1 MVWGCG
7 DRGAPSTPRAPTV
20 TRAPPPAPSPP
31 PVARP
36 ELAWPVGGERGRDWV
51 IHNYVDVESG
61 PGARDYTGG
70 SRAIAGHEGTD
81 INSPNFR
88 WMDRDLPPVLAA
100 ADGRVSD
107 LHDGEFDRNIGSG
120 GAWNFVELTHGDGS
134 RTIYGHLKKGSVAVS
149 LDETV
154 TTGQQLGVA
163 GSSGSSRRP
172 HLHFEV
178 RSADGEVLDPFLEGM
193 WVDPPSYDLP
203 LTLMDFSV
211 QVGGVHSLE
220 EFMDPPPNA
229 DSVRGGEVLGIGVSL
244 AGGTSG
250 DSARILLRDA
260 LGSVR
265 GNAITAHVRFG
276 QTLGSWNTTVLGDPG
291 IWEIAIQIDAETVAA
306 HPVRVTAAR

>member
-1 MVWGCG
+1 MGL
-7 DRGAPSTPRAPTV
+7 RRPRSAIHPTGPHGH
-20 TRAPPPAPSPP
+20 AGPPPAPSPP

-107 LHDGEFDRNIGSG
+107 LHDGEFDRNIGSRG

-178 RSADGEVLDPFLEGM
+178 RSADGEVLDPFLEGLGGSS
-193 WVDPPSYDLP
+193 VVRLP

-250 DSARILLRDA
+250 TRPGSCCATRSAPCEATRSPLTFA
-260 LGSVR
+260 
-265 GNAITAHVRFG
+265 FG
-276 QTLGSWNTTVLGDPG
+276 QTWVPG
-291 IWEIAIQIDAETVAA
+291 IPRFSATPESGRSRSRSTRKPSRLI
-306 HPVRVTAAR
+306 PFG